1 MRLSPKQKLFLTVFL
16 GIMTAMA
23 PLSTDMYL
31 PALPELGGD
40 FGISASL
47 TQLTLTMTMLGMAF
61 GQIFMGPLSDRF
73 GRKLPLLV
81 GMIVF
86 TAATAGA
93 CLSDNITT
101 FLVVRFLQGFSGA
114 SGIVIARAIARDVAE
129 GPELTRFFAIL
140 MLVNGL
146 APIAA
151 PVIGGQILRFTSWRG
166 IFALLVIVGI
176 AQFVSTVI
184 YRETLKKEERQQSIA
199 KSFAKFPQLLR
210 DRYFLGHCLLQLF
223 FFGSFFSYIGGSSF
237 VFQNVYHVSAQTYS
251 LIFGGIGLGL
261 LVAGTVP
268 ARFAGR
274 VPDEKLL
281 SVSLRIPLAGAVLLL
296 AGFLLHAPLLYTLL
310 VLFVTIVPLSVMGT
324 ASFSLAL
331 SRQGKSAGSASALL
345 GFSQMILGGV
355 MMPLTG
361 IAGDSNPLPMA
372 ILMLAGYVL
381 SEIVYRAMIRS
392 RV

>member
-1 MRLSPKQKLFLTVFL
+1 M
-16 GIMTAMA
+16 
-23 PLSTDMYL
+23 
-31 PALPELGGD
+31 
-40 FGISASL
+40 
-47 TQLTLTMTMLGMAF
+47 
-61 GQIFMGPLSDRF
+61 
-73 GRKLPLLV
+73 
-81 GMIVF
+81 
-86 TAATAGA
+86 
-93 CLSDNITT
+93 
-101 FLVVRFLQGFSGA
+101 
-114 SGIVIARAIARDVAE
+114 
-129 GPELTRFFAIL
+129 
-140 MLVNGL
+140 
-146 APIAA
+146 
-151 PVIGGQILRFTSWRG
+151 
-166 IFALLVIVGI
+166 
-176 AQFVSTVI
+176 
-184 YRETLKKEERQQSIA
+184 
-199 KSFAKFPQLLR
+199 
-210 DRYFLGHCLLQLF
+210 
-223 FFGSFFSYIGGSSF
+223 
-237 VFQNVYHVSAQTYS
+237 
-251 LIFGGIGLGL
+251 
-261 LVAGTVP
+261 P

-372 ILMLAGYVL
+372 ILMLAGYVI